1 MNTASGFAISYLL
14 CSHPETM
21 AASLAPAAITD
32 SCRRLGR
39 AVVAFARRAKALAG
53 TTQVCRPSHPDSK
66 MGWVTGRHPVRVIV
80 NTGQNLSARLLAAT
94 KFLVPVLPGGY
105 VPVSASACGARRGR
119 GAAADGRGRR
129 ARSGQERHPPVLA
142 ARPPRV
148 GDAYWQGMPASRRP
162 PCVTSGAHS
171 GRLVTLSHRHTVRYV
186 ISSLD
191 AASRVRAAVRFPSPG
206 SWRSRSTAASRR
218 SASARGTRH
227 PRTARD
233 TVEHSADA
241 LHHLRSGR
249 ALHGAQRR

>member
-1 MNTASGFAISYLL
+1 
-14 CSHPETM
+14 
-21 AASLAPAAITD
+21 
-32 SCRRLGR
+32 
-39 AVVAFARRAKALAG
+39 
-53 TTQVCRPSHPDSK
+53 

-249 ALHGAQRR
+249 ALHGAQRRWRPSTWAPSGTRQVTCGTYHPGGWFTVARRPLACWGSGAGCAPGRGPRRPV

>member
-1 MNTASGFAISYLL
+1 
-14 CSHPETM
+14 M

-32 SCRRLGR
+32 SCRRLGQ

-80 NTGQNLSARLLAAT
+80 NTGPNLSARLLAAT